1 MDYPVAAY
9 KYDSLTK
16 ALEPSHPATIHINP
30 YWDIDD
36 QGGYMSSFSS
46 WGTTGGLTIKPEIT
60 AIGGNVFS
68 AYNGSGAYAL
78 SSGTSMSAPMT
89 AGSALLVR
97 QYLMNNFDIPAA
109 ELPEIVNNLLM
120 SAATPVLNPDGLTY
134 SPRYQ
139 RGI

>member
-1 MDYPVAAY
+1 
-9 KYDSLTK
+9 
-16 ALEPSHPATIHINP
+16 
-30 YWDIDD
+30 
-36 QGGYMSSFSS
+36 
-46 WGTTGGLTIKPEIT
+46 
-60 AIGGNVFS
+60 
-68 AYNGSGAYAL
+68 
-78 SSGTSMSAPMT
+78 MSAPMT

-139 RGI
+139 GAGFENIRAAMTAGAYITTNAAGQSLNSAMTRRKQVFTTSISPL